1 MAATSA
7 NLPPKAAH
15 TSGLDPA
22 HRAVTCPD
30 HPPQLAAATTGRCP
44 GSCRAGARRAYSA
57 CRSVPLIG
65 RTQGSGHFG
74 YPPRHRRSNGP
85 APVLRGPKRLA
96 SPTRD
101 RGPRLSPSE
110 EPHATGPCL
119 LHDVFRLPA
128 RCQPKSQHILLL
140 LAQCS
145 TSWMTCTL
153 VTAWSH
159 RSTSG
164 SLCRSFTRTFVAVGT
179 PVARRPPHRS
189 VRAALLHTAPT
200 SDVWRRSARSGADAQ
215 SEHSETTCRPAA
227 EIAPRSA
234 GSAGCGAGAPDTSAR

>member
-1 MAATSA
+1 MYDRSIRWSDRSLSTITWSTHSRRIDPISRSTYGFCHGLRGAVRTSSISIA
-7 NLPPKAAH
+7 
-15 TSGLDPA
+15 S
-22 HRAVTCPD
+22 R
-30 HPPQLAAATTGRCP
+30 Q
-44 GSCRAGARRAYSA
+44 ARKLWPEVPSRS
-57 CRSVPLIG
+57 RSVPLIG

-164 SLCRSFTRTFVAVGT
+164 SLCRSFTRTF
-179 PVARRPPHRS
+179 S
-189 VRAALLHTAPT
+189 AA
-200 SDVWRRSARSGADAQ
+200 
-215 SEHSETTCRPAA
+215 C
-227 EIAPRSA
+227 
-234 GSAGCGAGAPDTSAR
+234 